1 MRYPVVVE
9 SNSEDEYTAEPLG
22 KPELRVV
29 APTEAEALEKVGR
42 ALGEWL
48 GSAKWVELEVPV
60 GKVGDPWLD
69 GFGRSAD
76 DPDFEEYLQEIERA
90 RS

>member
-1 MRYPVVVE
+1 MRYPVIVL
-9 SNSEDEYTAEPLG
+9 SRSDNEYVAEPLG

-29 APTEAEALEKVGR
+29 ATTESEALERVER

-48 GSAKWVELEVPV
+48 STAKVVQLNVPIRAS
-60 GKVGDPWLD
+60 GNPWLD

-76 DPDFEEYLQEIERA
+76 DPDFEEFLKEIEYARA
-90 RS
+90 